1 MKKKIVVV
9 IVSLLFLVSAS
20 EIYLRYYWGFC
31 DDVLYSESDK
41 FEYIAQPNQDRFRLR
56 KHIRYNEYSMR
67 SNELKSG
74 DKVRILGLGDS
85 VINGGTGTDQDSL
98 ATSLIEKTL
107 TETYG
112 DGYRCLNIG
121 SNSWGPDNCY
131 AYLQEYGDFDA
142 KLIFLI
148 VSSHDA
154 YDNMTF
160 QKVVGKH
167 LYYPSS
173 QYKFAVS
180 ELFGRYL
187 YPHLFMKTGWQDN
200 FIKGDTFNSGF
211 SLLHEYAREKGI
223 PFFIYLH
230 PDKNE
235 LLSGKYDVQ
244 GYEIIDFCLKN
255 SIPLLKGM
263 EYEKES
269 SFRDVIH
276 INDEGQRILASA
288 LLPEIE
294 KLLNLNGKNK

>member
-1 MKKKIVVV
+1 MKKKIIIV
-9 IVSLLFLVSAS
+9 IVSLFFLVSAS

-67 SNELKSG
+67 SDKLKSG

-98 ATSLIEKTL
+98 VTSLIEKNL
-107 TETYG
+107 NETYG
-112 DGYRCLNIG
+112 DGYRCLNIA

-142 KLIFLI
+142 KLIFLV

-160 QKVVGKH
+160 RKVVGKH

-200 FIKGDTFNSGF
+200 FVKGDTFNPGF
-211 SLLHEYAREKGI
+211 SSLHEYAQHKGI

-230 PDKNE
+230 PNKNE
-235 LLSGKYDVQ
+235 LFARKYDVQ
-244 GYEIIDFCLKN
+244 GDEIIDFCMKN

-276 INDEGQRILASA
+276 INDQGQRILASA

-294 KLLNLNGKNK
+294 RLLGLNEKNK